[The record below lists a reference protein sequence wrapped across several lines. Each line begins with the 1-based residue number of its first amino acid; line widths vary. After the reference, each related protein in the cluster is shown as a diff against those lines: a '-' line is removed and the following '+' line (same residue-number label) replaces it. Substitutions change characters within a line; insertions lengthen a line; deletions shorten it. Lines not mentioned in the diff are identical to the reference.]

1 MAALR
6 RAELQ
11 LDADT
16 ADGARELSRLLIL
29 VAGGY
34 ASSHLGALLPEDELK
49 DLEPVRDR
57 TALWETLHVMVALAV
72 IGAVGWAGTWYGK
85 QIGVESPWS
94 LIPAAIAAVLVF
106 PRLRR
111 TGPDLFMSYLSP

>member
-16 ADGARELSRLLIL
+16 VDGARELSRLLIL
-29 VAGGY
+29 VAEGY
-34 ASSHLGALLPEDELK
+34 ASARLGSLLPEDELN

-57 TALWETLHVMVALAV
+57 TALWETLHVMAALAV
-72 IGAVGWAGTWYGK
+72 IGAVGWTGTWYGQ
-85 QIGVESPWS
+85 QIGAEAPWS

-106 PRLRR
+106 PRLR
-111 TGPDLFMSYLSP
+111 TAGPDLLTSYLGP

>member
-29 VAGGY
+29 VAEGY
-34 ASSHLGALLPEDELK
+34 ASGRLGSLLPEDELE

-57 TALWETLHVMVALAV
+57 TALWETLHVIGALAA
-72 IGAVGWAGTWYGK
+72 IGAVGWVSTWYGEK
-85 QIGVESPWS
+85 IGVEAPWS

-106 PRLRR
+106 PRLR
-111 TGPDLFMSYLSP
+111 TAGPDLLMSYLGP